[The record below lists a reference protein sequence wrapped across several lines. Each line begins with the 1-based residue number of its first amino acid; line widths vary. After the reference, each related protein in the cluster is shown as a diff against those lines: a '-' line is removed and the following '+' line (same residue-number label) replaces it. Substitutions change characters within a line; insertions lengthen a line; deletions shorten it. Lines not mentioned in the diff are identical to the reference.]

1 MSYGPYGK
9 PTTVSIERYERLQ
22 NEFNELLTEH
32 KNLVEALEEHR
43 TIMEDS
49 DIFTFMSRATIIY
62 HIINIAKER
71 LNKFNWGLTFQNQ

>member
-1 MSYGPYGK
+1 MSYGPFGK

-43 TIMEDS
+43 TIMENT
-49 DIFTFMSRATIIY
+49 DIFTFMSRAAIIY
-62 HIINIAKER
+62 NIIAIAKDN
-71 LNKFNWGLTFQNQ
+71 LNKFN